1 MRTSVH
7 IVARSALTAGSA
19 LALAAGLLTAQPAAM
34 AAPTPVAAVPPA
46 ATATLKR
53 LPAGHDELVFR
64 GENAARAWQVY
75 LSPTEAAR
83 ISSFQLGLLNSVVD
97 LPDRSSVKLT
107 INGRALAAAAV
118 RSPDEITN
126 VAVKIPP
133 GVLLPGANTV
143 QVNVA
148 LTHRVDCSV
157 GATYELWA
165 LLDPARTGF
174 VVDNVDS
181 YAIRSLDELAAEP
194 LAEDGATH
202 IHVRMQDFADPDS
215 VGRAARFVDALVRR
229 AGLARS
235 IVDVGPEA
243 GQGTGFDVVLFS
255 GQAPD
260 MGPGGALRVLGR
272 DDDIT
277 LARDAA
283 TNRLVL
289 SLSGTDEADLDARIA
304 ALDKARPRFTQGRAS
319 PHGVAID
326 AGGRKSFAEL
336 GLATDGFS
344 GRHFLS
350 SVDIAL
356 PADFYP
362 SGYEKARLLID
373 GYHSGVLDGHGEL
386 IVRVNDAIVSSIS
399 MASGIAEKF
408 DRQPVELPL
417 RFFHPGHNE
426 ISIEGITSSALDQ
439 QCDLVSMPRDA
450 RLTIAGTSELE
461 FPSFAHLGTLPQ
473 IPSAIAAIAAPEQG
487 GRPTVYMASLDRDSA
502 ATALTILANMASTS
516 GKFDAPIVRLERPTP
531 GDAPGIVVG
540 SLDQLPDYLAT
551 PLREIAAPADP
562 TAVPAETDAAADG
575 PKHADESAAAL
586 APKSQG
592 EPVVAEGV
600 SFKERLRDSFASG
613 ALLSKTKDFLF
624 PASDRWAGLPTL
636 PAHFLLIGAV
646 NPNLTTKTV
655 GGVTVPQLAHDASQW
670 LVVSAESSD
679 GVKKG
684 VERLIIDGQWRDL
697 AGQAVSLD
705 LDSGSLRSAKPAHVA
720 YVEPSTF
727 VLSDV
732 RPILGGILSDNIL
745 LTFGALIA
753 LVSILGLSTH
763 ALIRKSGVR

>member
-1 MRTSVH
+1 MRTS
-7 IVARSALTAGSA
+7 ILAVARSAFATGSA
-19 LALAAGLLTAQPAAM
+19 LALAAGLLSAPSVAV
-34 AAPTPVAAVPPA
+34 AAPTPVAAQA
-46 ATATLKR
+46 AALKR

-83 ISSFQLGLLNSVVD
+83 ISNFQLGLLNSVVD

-107 INGRALAAAAV
+107 INGRPLAAAPV
-118 RSPDEITN
+118 RSPYEITN
-126 VAVKIPP
+126 VAVKIPA

-174 VVDNVDS
+174 VVDNADS

-202 IHVRMQDFADPDS
+202 IHVRMQDFANPDS
-215 VGRAARFVDALVRR
+215 LGRAARFVDALVRR
-229 AGLARS
+229 AGLARP
-235 IVDVGPEA
+235 IVDIGPEA
-243 GQGTGFDVVLFS
+243 GQGPGFDVALFS
-255 GQAPD
+255 GATPN
-260 MGPGGALRVLGR
+260 PGSDDPALRVVGR
-272 DDDIT
+272 DDDVT
-277 LARDAA
+277 LARNAA

-289 SLSGTDEADLDARIA
+289 MLSGTDEADLDARIA
-304 ALDKARPRFTQGRAS
+304 ALDKARPRLGLGRAT
-319 PHGVAID
+319 PQGVVID

-344 GRHFLS
+344 GRHLLS
-350 SVDIAL
+350 SVDVAL

-362 SGYEKARLLID
+362 SGYDKARLLID
-373 GYHSGVLDGHGEL
+373 GYHSGVLDGRGEL

-399 MASGIAEKF
+399 MASGIAERF

-450 RLTIAGTSELE
+450 RLTIAGSSELE

-473 IPSAIAAIAAPEQG
+473 IPSAIAAMTAPEKG
-487 GRPTVYMASLDRDSA
+487 GRPTVYLANLDRDSA

-516 GKFDAPIVRLERPTP
+516 GKFDAPIVRLDRPTP
-531 GDAPGIVVG
+531 GDVPGIVVG
-540 SLDQLPDYLAT
+540 SLDQMPDYLAT
-551 PLREIAAPADP
+551 PLQQTAAPADP
-562 TAVPAETDAAADG
+562 VAGADAAADG
-575 PKHADESAAAL
+575 SKQVQSVAADAPNSEEEPAAA
-586 APKSQG
+586 AG
-592 EPVVAEGV
+592 AG
-600 SFKERLRDSFASG
+600 FNRRLRDVFVSG
-613 ALLSKTKDFLF
+613 ALWSKTADFLF
-624 PASDRWAGLPTL
+624 PAGDRQAGLPTL

-646 NPNLTTKTV
+646 NPNLTTKTI
-655 GGVTVPQLAHDASQW
+655 GGVVLPQLTRDASQW
-670 LVVSAESSD
+670 LVVSGQSSD

-684 VERLIIDGQWRDL
+684 VERLIVDGQWRDL

-705 LDSGSLRSAKPAHVA
+705 LDSGSLRSAQPAHVA
-720 YVEPSTF
+720 YVEPSAF

-745 LTFGALIA
+745 LTFAALIA
-753 LVSILGLSTH
+753 LASILGLSTH
-763 ALIRKSGVR
+763 VLIRKSGVR